1 MLTNRPMP
9 PHRPT
14 NGPTPQPSLGDPA
27 QLAELLVRTSR
38 RLQRSSM
45 AELGP
50 MGLTGAQARV
60 MRYLEAAGRPVRM
73 ADIAAA
79 LEVVPRTATSVVDDL
94 EKARTRRPERSTR
107 TTGARSSSRSPGRDA
122 LLDRIAQAR
131 RRTAEATFSQLSP
144 RERAEMGRMLTVLCG
159 SCCGPKAKDV
169 QEITLGRRAK
179 VRAAEPNSGG
189 SN

>member
-1 MLTNRPMP
+1 MTRPAEDSAP
-9 PHRPT
+9 NPE
-14 NGPTPQPSLGDPA
+14 DVA

-38 RLQRSSM
+38 RLRRSSM

-60 MRYLEAAGRPVRM
+60 VRYLVAVGHPARM

-94 EKARTRRPERSTR
+94 EAAKLVARATDPRDRRSVLVSLTDE
-107 TTGARSSSRSPGRDA
+107 GVL

-131 RRTAEATFSQLSP
+131 RRTAEATFSALSP
-144 RERAEMGRMLTVLCG
+144 KQRGELTRLLTV
-159 SCCGPKAKDV
+159 CCGPN
-169 QEITLGRRAK
+169 ERCG
-179 VRAAEPNSGG
+179 SGG
-189 SN
+189 PQPRPAHSRRGH

>member
-1 MLTNRPMP
+1 MTRPAEDSAP
-9 PHRPT
+9 
-14 NGPTPQPSLGDPA
+14 NAEDVA

-38 RLQRSSM
+38 RLRRSSM

-60 MRYLEAAGRPVRM
+60 IRYLVAVGHPARM

-94 EKARTRRPERSTR
+94 EAAKLVARATDPRDRRSVLVSLTDE
-107 TTGARSSSRSPGRDA
+107 GVL

-131 RRTAEATFSQLSP
+131 RRTAEATFSALSP
-144 RERAEMGRMLTVLCG
+144 KQRGELTRLLTVCCEADCRPNDQCG
-159 SCCGPKAKDV
+159 SGGPEPRPAHS
-169 QEITLGRRAK
+169 RR
-179 VRAAEPNSGG
+179 GH
-189 SN
+189 